1 MIQENPASAGF
12 SFWAR
17 PQPRPAFFSGRAAGH
32 ATSTP
37 AIADWPPVRT
47 GARMRLQGKLV
58 EKYDIGWTNG
68 VTRMLLQ

>member
-1 MIQENPASAGF
+1 M
-12 SFWAR
+12 
-17 PQPRPAFFSGRAAGH
+17 
-32 ATSTP
+32 P